1 MTQDQHHPADAEE
14 PEVLFEK
21 REHVAY
27 ITLNRPH
34 KGNSLTGAMM
44 PQMKAV
50 WSEVRDDPW
59 IRAAIVTGL

>member
-1 MTQDQHHPADAEE
+1 MTQEQDRRADVEE

-34 KGNSLTGAMM
+34 KGNS
-44 PQMKAV
+44 
-50 WSEVRDDPW
+50 
-59 IRAAIVTGL
+59 